1 MIVALIPAYNEEAHI
16 ARVVLETK
24 KYVDKVIVID
34 DGSRDATAKQARE
47 AGATVLHH
55 IINMGKG
62 LALKTGFE
70 AASDADLIITL
81 DGDGQHDPKEI
92 PRFIST
98 LQHAEIV
105 IGARQMNSNMPFV
118 LRAGNF
124 LLHKAFSFLFHA
136 SIHDTQSGFR
146 AFRSGV
152 YDRIAWQSS
161 GYSVETEMLIKARK
175 KGLRCVEIPI
185 KTVYLNAVKGT
196 TVIDGIK
203 IFMDMLLWKLKG

>member
-1 MIVALIPAYNEEAHI
+1 MIIALIPAYNEEAHI
-16 ARVVLETK
+16 ARVVSETK

-34 DGSRDATAKQARE
+34 DGSRDATAERAKE
-47 AGATVLHH
+47 AGATVLRH

-70 AASDADLIITL
+70 AVSAADIMITL

-92 PRFIST
+92 PRFISAV
-98 LQHAEIV
+98 QHADIV

-118 LRAGNF
+118 LRAGNV

-146 AFRSGV
+146 AFRGGV
-152 YDRIAWQSS
+152 YEHIVWQSC

-175 KGLRCVEIPI
+175 KGLRCIEIPI

-203 IFMDMLLWKLKG
+203 ILMDMLLWKLKG